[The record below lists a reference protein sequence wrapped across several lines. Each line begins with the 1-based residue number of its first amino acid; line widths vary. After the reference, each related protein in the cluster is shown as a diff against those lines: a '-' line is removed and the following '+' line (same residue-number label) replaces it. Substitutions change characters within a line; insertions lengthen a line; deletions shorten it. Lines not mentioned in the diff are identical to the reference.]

1 MCGIAGYVGP
11 ERLDDA
17 RADYCASTMRRRGP
31 DSEGRSRHLT
41 PDGRHVLLLH
51 SRLAILDLD
60 ARSDQPFRTD
70 HGELIFNGEIYNYR
84 ELAKDLVEQGV
95 ALRSTGDTEVL
106 ARLFDQYGADALDLC
121 EGMFGLARYEPRSG
135 ELVLARDRFGEK
147 PLLVHRAPDGGV
159 YFASEVNAL
168 AALIGRPLRPN
179 LRQVRRFLVNGYK
192 SLYKTRETFFE
203 GVEDLPAGHLGIID
217 GQGCWTD
224 TPWWT
229 PTFGPEQDMSFD
241 EAVSGARERL
251 IRSVELRLRAD
262 VPLAFYLSG
271 GVDSNAMIA
280 IAKRELVFDVHGYT
294 IMNSDA
300 RYEEADM
307 VAAAVTQLQLQHTP
321 IALQT
326 ESFFPLLREQ
336 VRYHGAPVYTINSFA
351 GWRLAESIARDG
363 YRVSISGIGADE
375 LFSGYYDHHNA
386 YLAHVAATDPQRHQA
401 ALEEWNQ
408 GIGRFVRN
416 PFLKDAG
423 YLIRRPLARDH
434 IFLDS
439 AEFSQWLARPFRES
453 FSELTVTEPLLRNRM
468 ANELLAEAVPVVLH
482 EDDLN
487 AMYHSIENR
496 SPYLDAGLFSWATSI
511 PTTHLVRQGRAKAVL
526 REAVR
531 GIAPDE
537 VLDNPRKV
545 GFNAPIDAFIDR
557 RNPLVM
563 DELLAESPVFD
574 VVARTAMSRLLA
586 EEELA
591 NSRNKFLFSF
601 VSTKLFL
608 EEFPP

>member
-1 MCGIAGYVGP
+1 VC
-11 ERLDDA
+11 
-17 RADYCASTMRRRGP
+17 S
-31 DSEGRSRHLT
+31 S
-41 PDGRHVLLLH
+41 
-51 SRLAILDLD
+51 DL
-60 ARSDQPFRTD
+60 
-70 HGELIFNGEIYNYR
+70 
-84 ELAKDLVEQGV
+84 
-95 ALRSTGDTEVL
+95 
-106 ARLFDQYGADALDLC
+106 
-121 EGMFGLARYEPRSG
+121 
-135 ELVLARDRFGEK
+135 
-147 PLLVHRAPDGGV
+147 
-159 YFASEVNAL
+159 
-168 AALIGRPLRPN
+168 
-179 LRQVRRFLVNGYK
+179 
-192 SLYKTRETFFE
+192 
-203 GVEDLPAGHLGIID
+203 
-217 GQGCWTD
+217 
-224 TPWWT
+224 
-229 PTFGPEQDMSFD
+229 
-241 EAVSGARERL
+241 
-251 IRSVELRLRAD
+251 
-262 VPLAFYLSG
+262 
-271 GVDSNAMIA
+271 
-280 IAKRELVFDVHGYT
+280 FDVHGYT